1 MADLNVTQDTLSA
14 QVEAALDA
22 VDGEAARLGR
32 QLTKDETRKAIGR
45 GLGAWQA
52 ARLVLRQPEPVSI
65 ETSPRPVA

>member
-32 QLTKDETRKAIGR
+32 QLT
-45 GLGAWQA
+45 
-52 ARLVLRQPEPVSI
+52 
-65 ETSPRPVA
+65 